1 MIDFDM
7 IQTAFSN
14 LVVNAID
21 YLPRLATALIILLA
35 GWLLAKVISALVK
48 RLGEKLRLEDLLAGT
63 GIKAGLEKAQISRS
77 GTQLLAM
84 LIYWI
89 IFLNFILIALE
100 SLGLNEAVDP
110 LRNLI
115 AFLPRLLVAMIT
127 LTAGILLA
135 QFLGKAAEA
144 AMSGMGVDFNEEVGQ
159 GVNVL
164 LIIMIVVVVLEQL
177 GINADI
183 LTNIFTNVITIAV
196 AGLAL
201 AFGLGGRDVAR
212 GVLAGYYAREQF
224 EMGDRVIIDG
234 EEGILEAVGT
244 LNAEIRIGSERL
256 VVPNTVLTETAV
268 KVKDANWQ
276 QPILDLDE

>member
-1 MIDFDM
+1 MIDFGM

-21 YLPRLATALIILLA
+21 FLPRLATALIILLA
-35 GWLLAKVISALVK
+35 GWLLAKGISALVQ

-63 GIKAGLEKAQISRS
+63 GIKAGLEKAQIGRS
-77 GTQLLAM
+77 GTQLLGM

-115 AFLPRLLVAMIT
+115 AFLPRLLIALIT

-135 QFLGKAAEA
+135 QFLGKAAQA
-144 AMSGMGVDFNEEVGQ
+144 AMSGMGVEFHEEVGQ

-164 LIIMIVVVVLEQL
+164 LIIMIVIVVLEQL

-224 EMGDRVIIDG
+224 EMGDRLIIDG

-244 LNAEIRIGSERL
+244 LNAEIRVGGERL
-256 VVPNTVLTETAV
+256 ILPNTVLTETAV
-268 KVKDANWQ
+268 KIKDSNWK